1 VSGIFGMNV
10 SDLPFT
16 KEPGGFLWAMALLV
30 MATIAIYAVLRLM
43 RIMR

>member
-1 VSGIFGMNV
+1 MNV

-16 KEPGGFLWAMALLV
+16 KEPGGFLWAMAPIV
-30 MATIAIYAVLRLM
+30 VATAIVYGFLRLL